1 MKHKS
6 FKKRF
11 LALVSCLALMAAS
24 PLAVMADGET
34 IDTTKTG
41 ALHIT
46 KYDMT
51 AAEAEGKKQSV
62 TNGAQNTTA
71 ESDLAAYALENVEFS
86 YLKVA
91 DINQVTSASAQNPAT
106 DASVQVTYTIPENLD
121 KILCGKKTDH
131 TYTSTELN
139 SMLQNALTNNKK
151 NALEDYLSTGGTKMT
166 KTDAQGQTTASGL
179 PLGLYLVVETSVP
192 ADVKSTTD
200 PFFVSLPMTNAA
212 GTQWLYDVYV
222 YPKNQ
227 TGQPT
232 LEKKVKR
239 YETGATFADTT
250 SADIGSKV
258 EYRIVSR
265 LPEITTKATY
275 LTKYT
280 YVDTLAAGLT
290 YDDDVSIKFYSD
302 QNLTNA
308 ANVTFTKDTD
318 YTVNYDNTQNKMTIT
333 MTTGGLEKM
342 NPALSLNYMAI
353 TYKATVNNAAV
364 LGDGGNLNQ
373 VVLTYGRSG
382 AAGLNPGANEEKDI
396 TDGAKVYTYGI
407 NLEKKFSQAGGDA
420 TAVKFT
426 LKEGNNSIY
435 ATGSKG
441 VYTVCAAGTAGA
453 VTEFSPAADGTLKI
467 KGLKGAAYTMTE
479 TATSAGYMLL
489 KEPLNIVITESSAT
503 ITPVEGDQLTTVV
516 ADRTASATV
525 NRENASMDE
534 DGNTSLNAWVKL
546 AVTNTKGFELPKT
559 GGLGTILFTAI
570 GAAGLALCII
580 LFTRKR
586 RTEDK

>member
-6 FKKRF
+6 LKKRF

-41 ALHIT
+41 VLHIT

-51 AAEAEGKKQSV
+51 AAEAAGKQQSE
-62 TNGAQNTTA
+62 TNGAQNKTA

-91 DINQVTSASAQNPAT
+91 AINQVTSASAQNPAT

-121 KILCGKKTDH
+121 KILGGKKTDH

-139 SMLQNALTNNKK
+139 SMLQNALENNKK

-166 KTDAQGQTTASGL
+166 KTNAQGQTTASDL
-179 PLGLYLVVETSVP
+179 SLGLYLVVETSVP

-200 PFFVSLPMTNAA
+200 PFFVSLPMTNAD

-239 YETGATFADTT
+239 NETGATFADTT

-265 LPEITTKATY
+265 LPVITTKATY

-302 QNLTNA
+302 QNLTNE

-318 YTVNYDNTQNKMTIT
+318 YNVNYDKTQNKMTIT
-333 MTTGGLEKM
+333 MTKGGLKKM
-342 NPALSLNYMAI
+342 NPALSQNYMAI

-364 LGDGGNLNQ
+364 LGDEGNLNQ

-382 AAGLNPGANEEKDI
+382 AAGLTPEANEEKNI

-407 NLEKKFSQAGGDA
+407 NLKKKFSQAGGDA

-435 ATGSKG
+435 ATGSNG
-441 VYTVCAAGTAGA
+441 VYTVCAAGTADA
-453 VTEFSPAADGTLKI
+453 VTEFSPVADGTLKI

-489 KEPLNIVITESSAT
+489 KEPLKIVITESSAT

-525 NRENASMDE
+525 NSENASMDE
-534 DGNTSLNAWVKL
+534 DGSTSLNAWVKL